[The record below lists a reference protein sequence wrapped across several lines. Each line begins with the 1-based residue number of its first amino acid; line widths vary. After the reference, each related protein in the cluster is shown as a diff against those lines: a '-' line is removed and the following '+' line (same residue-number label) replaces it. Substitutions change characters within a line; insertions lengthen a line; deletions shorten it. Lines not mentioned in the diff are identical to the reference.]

1 MDPYKLKPIDA
12 NQRRVLVVDDETD
25 VAYSFANLLE
35 ALGYHACCAYEG
47 LAALAAAAEF
57 RPDTVFVDIGLPDMD
72 GYELGRRLRERFP
85 NMRVVA
91 LSGDPT
97 EEGQNMAKA
106 FFDAFIL
113 KPGSLR
119 YIEQALA
126 R

>member
-113 KPGSLR
+113 KPGNLR
-119 YIEQALA
+119 YIEQVLA

>member
-85 NMRVVA
+85 NVRVVA

-113 KPGSLR
+113 KPGNLR

>member
-85 NMRVVA
+85 NVRVVA

-113 KPGSLR
+113 KPGNLR
-119 YIEQALA
+119 YIEQVLA